1 MKNFLSILLA
11 IILLSMTSAHAETKV
26 YQGVGEHFMT
36 DETIESAKNKAELMA
51 ERDALEQVCFY
62 VKSQSASRN
71 SRLNTDEIITIAAG
85 ILRVTDTKFKIN
97 DDNNGLRITAII
109 SADIDID
116 ELEKLLERAV
126 NERFHIINSKNFCKC
141 LGRLPF

>member
-11 IILLSMTSAHAETKV
+11 VILFSMTSVHAETKV

-36 DETIESAKNKAELMA
+36 DETIDSAKNKAELMA

-62 VKSQSASRN
+62 VKSQSTSRN
-71 SRLNTDEIITIAAG
+71 SRLDTDEIIIIAVG
-85 ILRVTDTKFKIN
+85 ILHVIETKFLMSEGVDCLKV
-97 DDNNGLRITAII
+97 TAWVT
-109 SADIDID
+109 ATIDTD

-126 NERFHIINSKNFCKC
+126 NERFPNN
-141 LGRLPF
+141 